1 MLKTKLQV
9 KNPGLAS
16 IVYKWFDKN
25 PAMSADK
32 SPRIITK
39 NVVTGTGINDDVVS
53 DDQQVMTKTYTNQLL
68 EN

>member
-1 MLKTKLQV
+1 M
-9 KNPGLAS
+9 
-16 IVYKWFDKN
+16 Y
-25 PAMSADK
+25 ADK